1 MAMSPLR
8 IDTSIVRTP
17 GPSSAHSYRTGL
29 APPSATIRVRAPS
42 PASATS
48 TTSYAS
54 PIPSSNAS
62 TSSLLIPTDSA
73 TYSTPPTSLA
83 SKSGTP
89 PLELQVMA
97 DYVLAMHDFI
107 PEHNNA
113 TCLSFRAGQVIHVLN
128 RDSSGWWDGELDG
141 SRGWFPSNYVNGE
154 LGLLVDDDG
163 DAPMLPTADHINHAR
178 SRSGASA
185 ASLVSS
191 LPSRQ
196 GPCPPVMVPLL
207 HALSL
212 LQNAVR
218 SNRVAHFQPSVAC
231 IISCVRSILA
241 AIDCLSR
248 DAPLLRRHP
257 TLAQERKLVLA
268 DLAAIV
274 TQAKRASAETREG
287 EHDAKE
293 AEIERMVRLG
303 GQVFSR
309 VRRFLAVAVQCGV
322 ELPDKE
328 ISVEYPSF
336 AAEAVAGPST
346 PQSTTRDEDATMRL
360 SPRRTTNAVAARTRM
375 RVRDRPG
382 TPGRAKSLSD
392 LRAPRQPFAN
402 TNAEPMPAVS
412 KKLEGAPPIPM
423 STRARVPSHKHEAS
437 TSSTSSS
444 SSLSS
449 VGTPTT
455 PPFPTGPSSTEEL
468 TDALRHTHGQYL
480 SAIAA
485 FIGHAHAHTRSS
497 HASSTGHAY
506 SLVKE
511 IVQGVCRLLTIVDA
525 VLRHPGVPPHKA
537 QDLRESKKALFDATT
552 GLTDAVRGL
561 TTPLLEGLSE
571 EDEMNAL
578 ISAATSV
585 LKVGTNC
592 VNAVKVCLAR
602 TAPSPDREKSSGDKQ
617 FLVVMPRAT
626 GTSPPLSPRG
636 FLHAHAHSTSVR
648 GQLVRSA
655 SDDGL
660 RAHMHQEEDE
670 TVQLEQAPPIEISG
684 TESGEQSRGPSPIPQ
699 TPTSPTSPTIQR
711 RLPSPLTI
719 DPTLHARVQPDIPSP
734 LSSARTDDGTT
745 WEGGM
750 HDERVLNTVNALPS
764 LPSVPVPSS
773 GPGHSDA
780 WLGAHDY
787 PLEEVA
793 YNSDGHLVGASLRA
807 LVEKLTPHNSLVDQG
822 FLNVFFLT
830 FRLFTTPTDLLQAI
844 ITRYNLLPPAEMS
857 NSEELMA
864 VWMQRKGVPVR
875 LRVSNLIRNWLE
887 SYWRPE
893 KDNVVLS
900 PLNDFNR
907 DALALMFPGPSTR
920 IKEMVRVRAAQ
931 AESFDRGSGTPAM
944 PATPSRPSMSGH
956 MPQAGLP
963 LNLNPP
969 VVNSPSE
976 IPRPIM
982 TKALLSRLRTRDFSS
997 IAVTDFDSL
1006 ELARQLTLMECA
1018 MYCSISPDELLEGSG
1033 EGSSN
1038 RASVRAMSGLS
1049 TTITG
1054 WVAESILN
1062 ETDAKRRTALL
1073 KFFIKLAD
1081 RCTAIH
1087 NYSTSRSILAAL
1099 DSSTIARLHQTWAG
1113 VPQKQ
1118 KHQVEA
1124 IRKLADHARNY
1135 HEYRSRLRNT
1145 PPPAVP
1151 FLGLYLT
1158 DLTFCREGNPS
1169 TRASPLAP
1177 DKKLINFNKY
1187 HKMARIV
1194 QDMQR
1199 FQVPYTLKEIPEV
1212 QAYLADAFERSKHH
1226 GDLQD
1231 LYRRSLLVE
1240 PKQSADQPPT
1250 TATSTLFHWSSRS
1263 QTPSVAS

>member
-1 MAMSPLR
+1 MSPLR
-8 IDTSIVRTP
+8 IDTSIARSP
-17 GPSSAHSYRTGL
+17 GPSSAHSYRSGL

-62 TSSLLIPTDSA
+62 TSSLLIPTDSG

-83 SKSGTP
+83 SYKSRTP
-89 PLELQVMA
+89 TPEPQVMA

-128 RDSSGWWDGELDG
+128 RDPSGWWDGELDG

-154 LGLLVDDDG
+154 LGLLVDDDNESS
-163 DAPMLPTADHINHAR
+163 MPTADRINHAR
-178 SRSGASA
+178 TRSGASA
-185 ASLVSS
+185 ASVVSG

-248 DAPLLRRHP
+248 DAPILRRYP

-274 TQAKRASAETREG
+274 TQAKRAGVETRDG
-287 EHDAKE
+287 DHDATE

-309 VRRFLAVAVQCGV
+309 VRRFLAVAVQHGV

-336 AAEAVAGPST
+336 AAEAVAGPAT
-346 PQSTTRDEDATMRL
+346 PSRDEDDTLRAP
-360 SPRRTTNAVAARTRM
+360 SRRTTNAVAARTRM

-392 LRAPRQPFAN
+392 LRAPRLPFAN
-402 TNAEPMPAVS
+402 SNAEPMPAIAR
-412 KKLEGAPPIPM
+412 KLEGAPDL
-423 STRARVPSHKHEAS
+423 SSAVRAHIPSHKHEAS

-468 TDALRHTHGQYL
+468 TEALRHTHSQYL

-511 IVQGVCRLLTIVDA
+511 IVQAVCRLLTIVDA
-525 VLRHPGVPPHKA
+525 VLRHPGVPSHKA
-537 QDLRESKKALFDATT
+537 EGLRLSKKALFDVTT

-561 TTPLLEGLSE
+561 TNPLPEGLSE

-578 ISAATSV
+578 IRAATD
-585 LKVGTNC
+585 
-592 VNAVKVCLAR
+592 AVKVGADCVNSVKICLAR
-602 TAPSPDREKSSGDKQ
+602 TAPSPDREKASGDKQ
-617 FLVVMPRAT
+617 FLVVVPRAT
-626 GTSPPLSPRG
+626 GASPPLSPRG
-636 FLHAHAHSTSVR
+636 FLHAHAHSTSVK
-648 GQLVRSA
+648 GQLLRSA
-655 SDDGL
+655 SDDAL
-660 RAHMHQEEDE
+660 HTHMHQEDDDM
-670 TVQLEQAPPIEISG
+670 VQLEQPPPIQISG
-684 TESGEQSRGPSPIPQ
+684 AESREQSRGPSPVPQ
-699 TPTSPTSPTIQR
+699 TPISPTSPTIQR
-711 RLPSPLTI
+711 RLPAPLTI
-719 DPTLHARVQPDIPSP
+719 DPIGHGRVQPDIPSP

-750 HDERVLNTVNALPS
+750 HEERVLNAALPS
-764 LPSVPVPSS
+764 LPSVPVPAS
-773 GPGHSDA
+773 GPAHSDA

-830 FRLFTTPTDLLQAI
+830 FRLFTTPAELLQAI
-844 ITRYNLLPPAEMS
+844 ILRYNLLPPAEMAD
-857 NSEELMA
+857 SEELMA

-893 KDNVVLS
+893 KDHSVLS
-900 PLNDFNR
+900 QLNDFNR
-907 DALALMFPGPSTR
+907 DALALMFPGPAGR

-931 AESFDRGSGTPAM
+931 AESIGRSSGTPAM
-944 PATPSRPSMSGH
+944 PTTPSRPSMSSH

-982 TKALLSRLRTRDFSS
+982 TKALLSRLRTREYSN

-1018 MYCSISPDELLEGSG
+1018 MYCAISPDELLEGSG
-1033 EGSSN
+1033 EGNTN
-1038 RASVRAMSGLS
+1038 RAGVRAMSGLS

-1099 DSSTIARLHQTWAG
+1099 DSSTISRLHQTWAG

-1199 FQVPYTLKEIPEV
+1199 FQVPYTLKEIPEI

-1240 PKQSADQPPT
+1240 PKQSADHPPT
-1250 TATSTLFHWSSRS
+1250 TATSALFPWASRS